1 MKVLTERK
9 GDVTILRLRGT
20 LMGGPDSQVFEDV
33 LVKTLESGSSGVLVD
48 MSDISWVNSTGLG
61 ILIAGHR
68 KVSGGGGVLKL
79 LHVSKRIESIL
90 MVTKLNTLFDSYDDE
105 TQAIASFPS

>member
-9 GDVTILRLRGT
+9 GDIAVLRLRGT

-33 LVKTLESGSSGVLVD
+33 LSKALEEGTSQVLVD

-68 KVSGGGGVLKL
+68 TVSASGGALKL

-105 TQAIASFPS
+105 DQALASFAT